1 MRRPLSG
8 TGTGPNTLRIRA
20 PLGCTPW
27 TLGDGR
33 AQVQSKLF
41 IAAIWFSTKAG
52 SAGDAVPTTNGRK
65 SFGAARQCRLPE
77 LDQSFRNLDLDAV
90 TLHT

>member
-1 MRRPLSG
+1 MRRLVSG

-41 IAAIWFSTKAG
+41 MAAIRFS
-52 SAGDAVPTTNGRK
+52 
-65 SFGAARQCRLPE
+65 AARLSETNPQNLGTKVENVRPGPDQVLP
-77 LDQSFRNLDLDAV
+77 
-90 TLHT
+90 